1 MKSLFLILVMC
12 LSVPVMA
19 QDFNLDDFVP
29 ITDDVKQVQ
38 PDAQPAI
45 EPVIDQ
51 VVEPVIEQDSNPFD
65 ISGLSMEDDSKARL
79 EEMRK
84 LADEIKA
91 IGEQIKLDNESIKV
105 TKMTLNDSQ
114 VLSFEERLATLEQDS
129 LKYVTREEVTGI
141 VKEEVQKYVKLTIK
155 TGAKVEDVSV
165 PLEPT
170 KTSAVYNSV
179 AIPGY
184 SGSFSVPVGGVITHI
199 DGVPVGRSYG
209 SSNVRTVYSGNSF
222 VQGYRQ
228 NNNWRIRVAQPT
240 GCRMV
245 NGVLQCN

>member
-1 MKSLFLILVMC
+1 MKSLFLVLVMC
-12 LSVPVMA
+12 FSVPAMA

-29 ITDDVKQVQ
+29 IADDVEQVQ
-38 PDAQPAI
+38 PEVQP
-45 EPVIDQ
+45 E
-51 VVEPVIEQDSNPFD
+51 VEPVDDQAPFD
-65 ISGLSMEDDSKARL
+65 ISGLSIEDDSKARL

-91 IGEQIKLDNESIKV
+91 IGEQIKLDNESNKV

-114 VLSFEERLATLEQDS
+114 VASFEERLSALEQDS
-129 LKYVTREEVTGI
+129 LRYVTREEVTGI

-155 TGAKVEDVSV
+155 SGTEVKNVNV
-165 PLEPT
+165 PLVPT
-170 KTSAVYNSV
+170 ESSVLYNSV

-184 SGSFSVPVGGVITHI
+184 SGSFNVPVGGVVTHI
-199 DGVPVGRSYG
+199 DGVPVSRSYG
-209 SSNVRTVYSGNSF
+209 SSSTRTVYAGNSF
-222 VQGYRQ
+222 AQFNRQ
-228 NNNWRIRVAQPT
+228 VSPQRVRISQPR